1 MLMSDDGRPWASR
14 FRPSTLN
21 EIAGNERAVGQLR
34 GWLRSWE
41 KGPPER
47 RAAFLYGPPGVGK
60 TCSVVALA
68 NDLGFDL
75 FEVNA
80 SDYRTK
86 KRLDELVGRASM
98 QTLTITGK
106 RRMILFDELEGV
118 SGREDRGGISAIV
131 SLIKGTRVPIVL
143 VATATGEMW
152 EDKFGPLV
160 DLSLVIEYRPVP
172 FSAILRRLREIADEL
187 GTQVEEEALEH
198 LAHRSQGD
206 LRSTIN
212 DLEAIAR
219 GAERV
224 TMAEAEVLG
233 ERDRSDYTPDALMKM
248 FSSKTLMDARRVISS
263 SLISY
268 DTLFD
273 WIYENLPV
281 VLDDSGDLAEGM
293 DALALADI
301 HQTRGRRSQEYRLL
315 KYMFNDMTGGVA
327 LSRSRSEGAGLVKLV
342 RRKVAELGFQPS
354 SFTIT
359 ERPEGL
365 QIKPVRYLGDDWRP
379 FNLALRG
386 MGAQWVREGGCWNVP
401 YFRPPQLIWRYRKTW
416 HSRRRLRSVAE
427 RVAERCHVSTREAV
441 AEVIPLLKVIFKE
454 DASMAKQISGWL
466 ELDDKETKWLKS

>member
-1 MLMSDDGRPWASR
+1 VLMSDDGRPWASR

-98 QTLTITGK
+98 QTMTITGK

-315 KYMFNDMTGGVA
+315 KYMFNGAPASSSSSGG
-327 LSRSRSEGAGLVKLV
+327 RS
-342 RRKVAELGFQPS
+342 PS
-354 SFTIT
+354 LDS
-359 ERPEGL
+359 
-365 QIKPVRYLGDDWRP
+365 
-379 FNLALRG
+379 
-386 MGAQWVREGGCWNVP
+386 
-401 YFRPPQLIWRYRKTW
+401 
-416 HSRRRLRSVAE
+416 SRR
-427 RVAERCHVSTREAV
+427 
-441 AEVIPLLKVIFKE
+441 
-454 DASMAKQISGWL
+454 ASQ
-466 ELDDKETKWLKS
+466 

>member
-1 MLMSDDGRPWASR
+1 MSDVGRPWASR
-14 FRPSTLN
+14 FRPSTLK
-21 EIAGNERAVGQLR
+21 EIVGNERAVSQLR

-41 KGPPER
+41 KGPPKQ

-86 KRLDELVGRASM
+86 KRLEELVGRASM
-98 QTLTITGK
+98 QTMTITGK

-118 SGREDRGGISAIV
+118 SGREDRGGITAIV

-143 VATATGEMW
+143 IATAIGEMW

-172 FSAILRRLREIADEL
+172 FGAILRRLIEITDEL
-187 GTQVEEEALEH
+187 GIQIEEEALEH

-219 GAERV
+219 GVKRV
-224 TMAEAEVLG
+224 TMAEAGILG

-248 FSSKTLMDARRVISS
+248 FSSKTLLDARRVISS
-263 SLISY
+263 SLINY

-273 WIYENLPV
+273 WIYENLPIV
-281 VLDDSGDLAEGM
+281 FDDPEDLAEGM

-301 HQTRGRRSQEYRLL
+301 HQTRGQRSQEYRLL

-327 LSRSRSEGAGLVKLV
+327 LSRHGSEGAGLVKLI
-342 RRKVAELGFQPS
+342 RKKIAQLGYQPS
-354 SFTIT
+354 SFLVT
-359 ERPEGL
+359 EKPEGI

-379 FNLALRG
+379 VNSAFKG
-386 MGAQWVREGGCWNVP
+386 MGARWIREGGFWNVP
-401 YFRPPQLIWRYRKTW
+401 YFRPPQLIWRYRRTW

-427 RVAERCHVSTREAV
+427 RVAERCHISTKEAV
-441 AEVIPLLKVIFKE
+441 AEVIPLMKVIFKE
-454 DASMAKQISGWL
+454 DASMAMEISRWL
-466 ELDDKETKWLKS
+466 ELDDKETNWLKS